1 MAPTDPA
8 PVAPSADDICPDPVL
23 RAALL
28 AVAPAWA
35 DAPWLPLTGGRTNR
49 LWRVGDLVL
58 KRHDP
63 AAASP
68 LFPNIAA
75 DEARALH
82 LFAPH
87 GLAPRL
93 RAAGPDWVI
102 YDHLAGAVWS
112 GDPAPVARMLGR
124 LHRLPLPEPAF
135 RAVPNGSAALLQ
147 QARSIA
153 AGLDLPPPP
162 ADPAIPPAEPALLH
176 GDAVAGN
183 VIVTPDGPR
192 LIDWQCPATG
202 DPAED
207 IAAFLSPAM
216 MWLYSGQ
223 ILTASDRAAFLD
235 AYPDPAVVDR
245 FLALEP
251 LFRWRMAAH
260 CAWRAR
266 RGDAGYSRALRLEL

>member
-1 MAPTDPA
+1 M
-8 PVAPSADDICPDPVL
+8 SATRHPEAAADACPDPLLRDAVL
-23 RAALL
+23 SLAPSLAA
-28 AVAPAWA
+28 AV
-35 DAPWLPLTGGRTNR
+35 WLPLSGGRTNR
-49 LWRVGDLVL
+49 LWRVGDLVV

-68 LFPNIAA
+68 LFPNSAA
-75 DEARALH
+75 DEARALAA
-82 LFAPH
+82 FAPL

-102 YDHLAGAVWS
+102 YDHLDGAVWTA
-112 GDPAPVARMLGR
+112 DPAPVARMLGR
-124 LHRLPLPEPAF
+124 LHALPPTATGF
-135 RAVPNGSAALLQ
+135 RAMPNGSAALLD
-147 QARSIA
+147 QARQMA

-162 ADPAIPPAEPALLH
+162 PDPALPPVAPRLLH

-192 LIDWQCPATG
+192 LIDWQCPGLG

-207 IAAFLSPAM
+207 IATFLSPAM
-216 MWLYSGQ
+216 MWLYSGR
-223 ILTASDRAAFLD
+223 ILTAAERAAFLS
-235 AYPDPAVVDR
+235 AYPDRAVTDR

-251 LFRWRMAAH
+251 VFRWRMAAH

-266 RGDAGYSRALRLEL
+266 RGDAGYARALRLEL